1 MTSNSTS
8 SFSPQQLLWYK
19 KFFNNISSFLYLNDL
34 VINEFNTFCM
44 NSLND
49 IPYHSHKSLK
59 CSYSRSFIV
68 YKDNTVTTH
77 SISIPV
83 FTVETV
89 IIIMHFCCRFLITCL
104 QRLGECQRRR
114 VCAIHL
120 DCRLALL
127 MTCDM
132 SLIQRKLPLPF

>member
-1 MTSNSTS
+1 MTSNPTS

-19 KFFNNISSFLYLNDL
+19 KFFNNISSFLDLNDL

-49 IPYHSHKSLK
+49 IPYHSHKSLN

-83 FTVETV
+83 FYCGNCN
-89 IIIMHFCCRFLITCL
+89 HY
-104 QRLGECQRRR
+104 
-114 VCAIHL
+114 H
-120 DCRLALL
+120 ALL
-127 MTCDM
+127 L
-132 SLIQRKLPLPF
+132 SLLDYLFAKVGGVSAAACMCHSEYSAI